1 MYPYIPETNFEHSV
15 VVIQSNLLKYSS
27 ALEVVLDLTGIM
39 EANHLQSNFC
49 CIGPT
54 WKKLVNHS
62 QTDSFIKYKIILYEH
77 ENLYEKRGVS

>member
-54 WKKLVNHS
+54 
-62 QTDSFIKYKIILYEH
+62 
-77 ENLYEKRGVS
+77 